1 MERIIEKLNSMVW
14 GVPMLILILGMGVYF
29 TIKTGFVQLRLLP
42 EGLKKFFRQLIPG
55 KNQAGK
61 SSYRALCTALGAT
74 VGTGNLVGVAGAIAL
89 GGPGSVFWIWVS
101 GILGMVTKFAEVILA
116 VQYRRRIGKEYVGG
130 PMYIIQNALGS
141 KWKPLACIYAFLG
154 IFAALGVGNATQV
167 NAVVGSIRQAAT
179 ECGFGIS
186 NVGSVVLGIGIAVL
200 IMMLLSGGGEKIGR
214 AAELLVPFAAV
225 GYVLLCLGVLILCG
239 HRVAGAL
246 VSIVKGAWNPS
257 AVTGGLVGSSLLA
270 LRTGISRGVFTNE
283 AGMGTASIAHASAK
297 VSHPVQQG
305 MMGIVEV
312 FLDTIVICTLTALVI
327 LCSGVEIP
335 YGIDTGVALT
345 VASFSNVIGHWSSFV
360 IALFMCCFS
369 IATILGWGY
378 YGARCAQYLLGDRK
392 NLWRAFAVVQGIVGA
407 AGAILGTG
415 IVWQMSEMVNGLMA
429 IPNLV
434 ALFLLRK
441 QVIDL
446 SKEYKSARQICR
458 TPKSFVE
465 TQPFS
470 SGKKNFVSPF

>member
-1 MERIIEKLNSMVW
+1 MEKIIEKLNSVVW
-14 GVPMLILILGMGVYF
+14 GVPMLVLILGMGVYF
-29 TIKTGFVQLRLLP
+29 TVRTGFVQLRLLP
-42 EGLKKFFRQLIPG
+42 QGLKKFFHQLFPG
-55 KNQAGK
+55 KSKEGK

-101 GILGMVTKFAEVILA
+101 GIFGMVTKFAEVILA
-116 VQYRRRIGKEYVGG
+116 VRYRQRVGNEYVGG
-130 PMYIIQNALGS
+130 PMYIIQKALGS
-141 KWKPLACIYAFLG
+141 KWKPLAFIYAFLG

-167 NAVVGSIRQAAT
+167 NAVVGSIRQAALG
-179 ECGFGIS
+179 CGLEIS
-186 NVGSVVLGIGIAVL
+186 NAGSIVLGIGIAVL
-200 IMMLLSGGGEKIGR
+200 IVMLLSGGGEKIGQ

-239 HRVAGAL
+239 HRLPGVLA
-246 VSIVKGAWNPS
+246 SIVKGAWNPS

-312 FLDTIVICTLTALVI
+312 FLDTIVICTLTAFVI
-327 LCSGVEIP
+327 LCSGIEIP
-335 YGIDTGVALT
+335 YGVDTGVSLT
-345 VASFSNVIGHWSSFV
+345 VQAFSSVIGHWSSLL

-392 NLWRAFAVVQGIVGA
+392 NLWRVFAVIQGVVGA
-407 AGAILGTG
+407 TGAILGTG

-429 IPNLV
+429 IPNLI

-441 QVIDL
+441 QIIDL
-446 SKEYKSARQICR
+446 SKEYKSARQRCR
-458 TPKSFVE
+458 TPKYFIE
-465 TQPFS
+465 TQS
-470 SGKKNFVSPF
+470 CVSGK